1 MLHDVAALKLKD
13 NLYSLSSLHTQSNKH
28 IFWLWTQSVPHKN
41 WMKDCAVRHWCPVR
55 HLKEIRNCI
64 SRIIRVSSLF
74 CSIWVYS
81 SLYFLS
87 ILLENQFF
95 FIILHF
101 LCFLPVLCWMWC
113 NLNKLYNICIV
124 FVYTGVR

>member
-74 CSIWVYS
+74 FQYGFIQVCIFYRFFWKTG
-81 SLYFLS
+81 
-87 ILLENQFF
+87 F
-95 FIILHF
+95 FIVLHF
-101 LCFLPVLCWMWC
+101 LCFLPVLCWMWR

-124 FVYTGVR
+124 FVYAGVR